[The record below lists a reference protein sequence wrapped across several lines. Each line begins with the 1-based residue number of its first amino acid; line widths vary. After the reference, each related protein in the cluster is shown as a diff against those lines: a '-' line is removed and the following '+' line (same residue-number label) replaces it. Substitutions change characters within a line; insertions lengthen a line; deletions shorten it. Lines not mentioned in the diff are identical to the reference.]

1 MDAVKSAI
9 LHDTNELLQAIYGQP
24 VDRAIVNTYA
34 DQLIKTITPRSSSQ
48 KNVEQAKKV
57 LLDGNPGGKAF
68 LAKYNELKLKNI
80 RELDPLV
87 YLLGKIKCD
96 PELLRLLHNSD
107 KECNDISDGSDYE
120 SFDQLQMRIQNSNT
134 NAILGPL
141 RPGDFTG
148 LETDENLQQFHENLG
163 SVRDPQQLPH
173 YYATYATA
181 DRTEVTKSTLKP
193 KESGSEYRKALRQF
207 PQWMYE
213 VFYLSSDF
221 LPENLFTS
229 KTPSILPLETLPLNV
244 QEKLIVQDLLACLQG
259 SDGVYVKA
267 LKIKDPHAVRNFA
280 IDEKMHPSL
289 VDTVNK
295 VVPMISQ
302 YSLIVRFIEEKSRYE
317 YGRVN
322 QALCEAMEQFLQE
335 YWKLLCQLEAQYR
348 ANQLGI
354 SRLLLLLK
362 ETSHLFSQLAQLAT
376 NINTGGCVGGATL
389 SLLYEGLRG
398 QVSVISRVHDC
409 LLYLLR
415 SACRPFFDSLSFW
428 LYRGFLRPDDAERGE
443 FFIVKSSAL
452 PLPSQEN
459 DAARDYINSAYYW
472 ERSYSILSTQLPGF
486 LESRAEKVLAT
497 GKYLNVVQQCDSSL
511 QLAEPEDLVFSET
524 ENDFLTKIDR
534 AHAFASRTLLD
545 FILKQKDLKG
555 ILKSIKR
562 YFLLDQG
569 DFIVHFMDTAAAEL
583 KKPISQVSISGL
595 NSLLEWVLQTSSA
608 ACDPYKDNLKVVSTN
623 CDLITQMLTLHV
635 AADGSNVDTIIDM
648 DPSALEALS
657 LDYKVE
663 WPTALVINRP
673 VIDRYQMLFRH
684 LFYCRHVERHLST
697 SWAMRKAVRRATA
710 AGALAFNNAFILG
723 QRMLTYIQN
732 LQYYMTFEVLEPNWH
747 SFFQFLNKADNL
759 DEVLKAHERCLEIC
773 MDDCLLTSPDLLAL
787 VGKLNAVCIQFA
799 NCLNRLADA
808 SLDDTLDSVPMS
820 TAASMHHR
828 RGVTTDTGVA
838 GAVSASPSFT
848 NLALTSAP
856 ALPRGDRWRCGSMA
870 SSDGG
875 SLFKAGDTTTSSS
888 LAGSSLD
895 MRRRVAASDLGSI
908 GSNERFAIAVEDFG
922 LKFNSLIVD
931 LLVKIRR
938 PVDRERDKL
947 LSLAARLDF
956 NGFYTRYSLD
966 AVTRGSAVDGSL
978 GSGSGL
984 GSLPRPSSSM
994 GSLATLEGL
1003 STAPP
1008 RRLTAAGDEE
1018 SAPPLATPQRPRKSA
1033 IPPPPQPRDRRH
1045 TTAHHL
1051 PPAPTSTMSEY

>member
-9 LHDTNELLQAIYGQP
+9 LHDTNELLQAIY
-24 VDRAIVNTYA
+24 
-34 DQLIKTITPRSSSQ
+34 
-48 KNVEQAKKV
+48 
-57 LLDGNPGGKAF
+57 
-68 LAKYNELKLKNI
+68 I
-80 RELDPLV
+80 RELDPFV

-96 PELLRLLHNSD
+96 PELLRMLHGLNEEYS
-107 KECNDISDGSDYE
+107 DISDGPDYE
-120 SFDQLQMRIQNSNT
+120 TLDQLQMRIQNSNT
-134 NAILGPL
+134 NAFLGPR
-141 RPGDFTG
+141 RPGDFSG
-148 LETDENLQQFHENLG
+148 SETDENLQRIHGSLG
-163 SVRDPQQLPH
+163 SAGDLHQLPH
-173 YYATYATA
+173 YYATFATA
-181 DRTEVTKSTLKP
+181 DRTDVTKSTLKS
-193 KESGSEYRKALRQF
+193 KEGNSQCRKALRQF

-244 QEKLIVQDLLACLQG
+244 QEKLVVQDLLACLQG
-259 SDGVYVKA
+259 SDGVYIKA
-267 LKIKDPHAVRNFA
+267 LKIKNPHAVRNFA

-362 ETSHLFSQLAQLAT
+362 DTGHLFSQLAQLAT
-376 NINTGGCVGGATL
+376 NINTGGCMGGATL
-389 SLLYEGLRG
+389 SILYESLRG
-398 QVSVISRVHDC
+398 QVSVIGRVHDC

-428 LYRGFLRPDDAERGE
+428 LYRGFLRSDDAERGE

-459 DAARDYINSAYYW
+459 DTARDYINSAYYW

-486 LESRAEKVLAT
+486 LESRAEKILAT

-524 ENDFLTKIDR
+524 EKDFLTIIDR

-583 KKPISQVSISGL
+583 KKPVSQVSISGL

-648 DPSALEALS
+648 DPSALEAFS

-663 WPTALVINRP
+663 WPTALVINRL

-697 SWAMRKAVRRATA
+697 SWAMRKAARRATA

-732 LQYYMTFEVLEPNWH
+732 LQYYMTFEVLEPNWNN
-747 SFFQFLNKADNL
+747 FFQFLDKADNL

-787 VGKLNAVCIQFA
+787 VGKLNAVCVQFA

-820 TAASMHHR
+820 TAASMQHR
-828 RGVTTDTGVA
+828 LGVA
-838 GAVSASPSFT
+838 AGTVSASPSFP

-856 ALPRGDRWRCGSMA
+856 ALLRGDRRRRGSIA

-875 SLFKAGDTTTSSS
+875 SLFKAGDTTS
-888 LAGSSLD
+888 LTGSSLD
-895 MRRRVAASDLGSI
+895 VRRRVAASDLGSI

-931 LLVKIRR
+931 LLIKIRR

-956 NGFYTRYSLD
+956 NGFYTHYSMG
-966 AVTRGSAVDGSL
+966 AVARSGVVYSSL
-978 GSGSGL
+978 GGGSGL
-984 GSLPRPSSSM
+984 GGPLRSSSSTS
-994 GSLATLEGL
+994 SLATLEGHPASL
-1003 STAPP
+1003 P
-1008 RRLTAAGDEE
+1008 RRLTEAGDEE
-1018 SAPPLATPQRPRKSA
+1018 SAPPLSTSQRRRKSA
-1033 IPPPPQPRDRRH
+1033 MPPPPQPRDRRH
-1045 TTAHHL
+1045 AAAHHL
-1051 PPAPTSTMSEY
+1051 PPTANSTAGEN

>member
-1 MDAVKSAI
+1 MSSYRLSI
-9 LHDTNELLQAIYGQP
+9 
-24 VDRAIVNTYA
+24 NTYA
-34 DQLIKTITPRSSSQ
+34 EQLIKTIMPRLGSQ

-57 LLDGNPGGKAF
+57 ICDGNPDGKAF
-68 LAKYNELKLKNI
+68 LEKYNELKLKNI
-80 RELDPLV
+80 RELDSFV

-96 PELLRLLHNSD
+96 PELLKVLHNLNEDSS
-107 KECNDISDGSDYE
+107 DISDGADYE
-120 SFDQLQMRIQNSNT
+120 TFDKLQMRIQNSNT
-134 NAILGPL
+134 NALLGPL
-141 RPGDFTG
+141 RPGDLSGF
-148 LETDENLQQFHENLG
+148 ETDENLQQSHSNLG
-163 SVRDPQQLPH
+163 SIGDPHQLPH
-173 YYATYATA
+173 YYATFATA
-181 DRTEVTKSTLKP
+181 DRTDVTKSTLKP
-193 KESGSEYRKALRQF
+193 KEGNSQHRKASRQF

-244 QEKLIVQDLLACLQG
+244 QEKLVVQDLLACLQG
-259 SDGVYVKA
+259 SDGVYIKA
-267 LKIKDPHAVRNFA
+267 LKIKTPHSVRNFA

-362 ETSHLFSQLAQLAT
+362 DTGHLFSQLAQLAT

-389 SLLYEGLRG
+389 SLLYESLHG
-398 QVSVISRVHDC
+398 QVTVISRVHDC

-415 SACRPFFDSLSFW
+415 SACRPFFESLSFW
-428 LYRGFLRPDDAERGE
+428 LYRGFLRADDAQRGE

-459 DAARDYINSAYYW
+459 DTARDYINSAYYW

-583 KKPISQVSISGL
+583 RKPVSQVSMSGL

-648 DPSALEALS
+648 DPSALEAFS

-663 WPTALVINRP
+663 WPTALVINRL

-697 SWAMRKAVRRATA
+697 SWAMRKAARRATA

-732 LQYYMTFEVLEPNWH
+732 LQYYMTFEVLEPNWN
-747 SFFQFLNKADNL
+747 SFFQFLDKADNL

-787 VGKLNAVCIQFA
+787 VGKLNAVCVQFA

-820 TAASMHHR
+820 TAASMQHR
-828 RGVTTDTGVA
+828 LGVA
-838 GAVSASPSFT
+838 AGTVSASPSFT
-848 NLALTSAP
+848 NLALTPAP
-856 ALPRGDRWRCGSMA
+856 ALLRSDRLRRGSIA

-875 SLFKAGDTTTSSS
+875 SLFKSGDTTTSS
-888 LAGSSLD
+888 LD
-895 MRRRVAASDLGSI
+895 VRRRVAASDLGNI
-908 GSNERFAIAVEDFG
+908 GSNEHFAIAVEDFG
-922 LKFNSLIVD
+922 LKFNNLIVD

-956 NGFYTRYSLD
+956 NGFYTQSLE
-966 AVTRGSAVDGSL
+966 AVARSGIYTSL
-978 GSGSGL
+978 GSGIGGPLRS
-984 GSLPRPSSSM
+984 SSSM
-994 GSLATLEGL
+994 SSLATLEGL

-1008 RRLTAAGDEE
+1008 RRLTEAGDEE
-1018 SAPPLATPQRPRKSA
+1018 SAPPLVTSQRRRKSA
-1033 IPPPPQPRDRRH
+1033 MPPPPQPRDRRH
-1045 TTAHHL
+1045 AAAYRL
-1051 PPAPTSTMSEY
+1051 PPTTNSIEGEH

>member
-9 LHDTNELLQAIYGQP
+9 LHDTNELLQALYGQP

-34 DQLIKTITPRSSSQ
+34 DQLIKTITPRLGSQ

-57 LLDGNPGGKAF
+57 ICDGNPGAKAF
-68 LAKYNELKLKNI
+68 LEKYNELKLKNV
-80 RELDPLV
+80 RELDSFV

-96 PELLRLLHNSD
+96 PELLRMLHGLDEEYS
-107 KECNDISDGSDYE
+107 DISDGPDYE
-120 SFDQLQMRIQNSNT
+120 TFDQLQMRIQNSNT
-134 NAILGPL
+134 NAFFGPR
-141 RPGDFTG
+141 RPGDFSG
-148 LETDENLQQFHENLG
+148 SETDENLQRIHGSLG
-163 SVRDPQQLPH
+163 SAGDLHQLPH
-173 YYATYATA
+173 YYATFATA
-181 DRTEVTKSTLKP
+181 DRADVTKSTLKP
-193 KESGSEYRKALRQF
+193 KEGNSQYRKALRQF

-244 QEKLIVQDLLACLQG
+244 QEKLVVQDLLACLQG
-259 SDGVYVKA
+259 SDGVYIKA
-267 LKIKDPHAVRNFA
+267 LKIKNPHAVRNFA

-362 ETSHLFSQLAQLAT
+362 DTGHLFSQLAQLAT
-376 NINTGGCVGGATL
+376 NINTGGCMGGATL
-389 SLLYEGLRG
+389 SILYESLRG
-398 QVSVISRVHDC
+398 QVSVIGRVHDC

-428 LYRGFLRPDDAERGE
+428 LYRGFLRSDDAERGE

-459 DAARDYINSAYYW
+459 DTARDYINSAYYW

-486 LESRAEKVLAT
+486 LESRAEKILAT

-555 ILKSIKR
+555 ILKQVSIKR
-562 YFLLDQG
+562 YFLLDKG

-583 KKPISQVSISGL
+583 KKPVSQVSISGL

-648 DPSALEALS
+648 DPSALEAFS

-663 WPTALVINRP
+663 WPTALVINRL

-697 SWAMRKAVRRATA
+697 SWAMRKAARRATA

-732 LQYYMTFEVLEPNWH
+732 LQYYMTFEVLEPNWNN
-747 SFFQFLNKADNL
+747 FFQFLDKADNL

-787 VGKLNAVCIQFA
+787 VGKLNAVCVQFA

-808 SLDDTLDSVPMS
+808 SLDDTLNSVPMS
-820 TAASMHHR
+820 TAASMQHR
-828 RGVTTDTGVA
+828 LGVA
-838 GAVSASPSFT
+838 AGTVSASPSFT

-856 ALPRGDRWRCGSMA
+856 ALLRGDRRRRGSIA

-875 SLFKAGDTTTSSS
+875 SLFKAGDITASS

-895 MRRRVAASDLGSI
+895 VRRRVAASDLGSI

-931 LLVKIRR
+931 LLIKIRR

-956 NGFYTRYSLD
+956 NGFYTHYSME
-966 AVTRGSAVDGSL
+966 AVARSGVVYSSL
-978 GSGSGL
+978 GGGSGL
-984 GSLPRPSSSM
+984 GGPLRSSSSM
-994 GSLATLEGL
+994 SSLATLEGHPASL
-1003 STAPP
+1003 P
-1008 RRLTAAGDEE
+1008 RRLTEAGDEE
-1018 SAPPLATPQRPRKSA
+1018 SAPPLSTSQRRQKSA
-1033 IPPPPQPRDRRH
+1033 MPPPPQPRDRRH
-1045 TTAHHL
+1045 AVAHHL
-1051 PPAPTSTMSEY
+1051 PPTANSTAGEN

>member
-9 LHDTNELLQAIYGQP
+9 LHDTNELLQAIYGQA
-24 VDRAIVNTYA
+24 VDRAVVNTYA
-34 DQLIKTITPRSSSQ
+34 DQLMKTITPRLGSQ
-48 KNVEQAKKV
+48 KNVEQAKKIIC
-57 LLDGNPGGKAF
+57 DGNPEGKAF
-68 LAKYNELKLKNI
+68 LEKYNELKLKNI
-80 RELDPLV
+80 RELDPFV
-87 YLLGKIKCD
+87 YLLAKIKCD
-96 PELLRLLHNSD
+96 SDLSRTLRNLNG
-107 KECNDISDGSDYE
+107 ECNDTPDGPDYE

-134 NAILGPL
+134 NALLGPL
-141 RPGDFTG
+141 RSEDSSGFEAD
-148 LETDENLQQFHENLG
+148 DNLQQPHGNVGCLG
-163 SVRDPQQLPH
+163 DSHHLPH
-173 YYATYATA
+173 YYATFATA
-181 DRTEVTKSTLKP
+181 DRAEGTKSTSKS
-193 KESGSEYRKALRQF
+193 KDSNSQCRKASCQF
-207 PQWMYE
+207 PRWMYE
-213 VFYLSSDF
+213 TFYLSADF
-221 LPENLFTS
+221 LPANLFTS
-229 KTPSILPLETLPLNV
+229 KTPPVLPLETLPLNV
-244 QEKLIVQDLLACLQG
+244 QEKLVVQDLLACLQG
-259 SDGVYVKA
+259 SDGVYIKA
-267 LKIKDPHAVRNFA
+267 LNIKNPHAVRNFA
-280 IDEKMHPSL
+280 IDKKMHPSL

-362 ETSHLFSQLAQLAT
+362 DTGHLFSQLAQLAT

-389 SLLYEGLRG
+389 SLLYESLRG

-409 LLYLLR
+409 LFYLLR
-415 SACRPFFDSLSFW
+415 SSCRPFFESLSYW
-428 LYRGFLRPDDAERGE
+428 IYRGFLRPDDAERGE

-459 DAARDYINSAYYW
+459 DTARDYINSAYYW

-524 ENDFLTKIDR
+524 EIDFLSKIDK

-583 KKPISQVSISGL
+583 KKPVSQVSISGL

-608 ACDPYKDNLKVVSTN
+608 ACDPYKDNLRVVSTN

-635 AADGSNVDTIIDM
+635 AADGSNANTIIDM
-648 DPSALEALS
+648 DPSALEAFS

-697 SWAMRKAVRRATA
+697 SWAMRKAARRATA

-732 LQYYMTFEVLEPNWH
+732 LQYYMTFEVLEPNWN
-747 SFFQFLNKADNL
+747 SFFQFLDKADNL
-759 DEVLKAHERCLEIC
+759 DEVLRAHERCLEIC

-820 TAASMHHR
+820 TAASMQHR
-828 RGVTTDTGVA
+828 LGAAGDSGRTGT
-838 GAVSASPSFT
+838 VSASPSFT
-848 NLALTSAP
+848 NLAVTPGP
-856 ALPRGDRWRCGSMA
+856 AAFRGDRRRRGSIA

-875 SLFKAGDTTTSSS
+875 SLFKAGDSTASS

-895 MRRRVAASDLGSI
+895 VRRRVAASDLGI
-908 GSNERFAIAVEDFG
+908 VGSNERFAIAVEDFG
-922 LKFNSLIVD
+922 LKFNTLIVD

-956 NGFYTRYSLD
+956 NGFYARYS
-966 AVTRGSAVDGSL
+966 AEAATRNGVVYSSL
-978 GSGSGL
+978 GGGIGSGS
-984 GSLPRPSSSM
+984 SLRPSSSM
-994 GSLATLEGL
+994 SSLATLGGF
-1003 STAPP
+1003 SVAPP
-1008 RRLTAAGDEE
+1008 RRFTETGDEE
-1018 SAPPLATPQRPRKSA
+1018 SAPPPITSQRRKSA
-1033 IPPPPQPRDRRH
+1033 MPPPAQPRDRRH
-1045 TTAHHL
+1045 ATTHHS
-1051 PPAPTSTMSEY
+1051 PATNPSASEQ